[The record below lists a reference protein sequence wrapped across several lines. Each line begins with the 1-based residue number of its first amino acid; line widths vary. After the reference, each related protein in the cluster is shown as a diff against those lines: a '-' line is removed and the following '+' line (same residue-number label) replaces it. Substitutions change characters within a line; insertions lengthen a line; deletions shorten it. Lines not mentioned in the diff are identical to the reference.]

1 MNKDEKFVITIN
13 RQFGTGGHKIGVLLA
28 ERLGVKLLDKQVL
41 KALAD
46 HFGVSEEAVRRMEAR
61 NNSWKDD
68 FTSFYQGFMNEH
80 EYRDDGH
87 DITSA
92 ELFEAQAE
100 VIRRIANEESCV
112 VIGRCG
118 FDIFRNHPNA
128 LKIFVHSNDDVRI
141 RRIVRKYGVTPD
153 EAKMMIVD
161 NDYTRELYTKTFTG
175 TEWYDA
181 RNYDLTLDV
190 SNFGVNGAVEYIMM
204 MLGE

>member
-1 MNKDEKFVITIN
+1 MNRTEKFVITIN
-13 RQFGTGGHKIGVLLA
+13 RQFGTGGHKIGVILA

-41 KALAD
+41 KALAN
-46 HFGVSEEAVRRMEAR
+46 HFGVSQEAVEKLEAR
-61 NNSWKDD
+61 NDSWKDD
-68 FTSFYQGFMNEH
+68 FTTFYQGYMSEN
-80 EYRDDGH
+80 EYRAGGNE
-87 DITSA
+87 ITSK
-92 ELFEAQAE
+92 ELFDAQAK
-100 VIRRIANEESCV
+100 VIRRIAEEESCV

-141 RRIVRKYGVTPD
+141 RRIIRKYGVTAD

-175 TEWYDA
+175 TEWFDA

-190 SNFGVNGAVEYIMM
+190 SKFGVNGAVDYIMK
-204 MLGE
+204 LID

>member
-1 MNKDEKFVITIN
+1 MNREENFVITIN
-13 RQFGTGGHKIGVLLA
+13 RQFGTGGHKIGVILA

-46 HFGVSEEAVRRMEAR
+46 HFGVSEAAVEKLEAR

-68 FTSFYQGFMNEH
+68 FTTFYQGYMSSNEYH
-80 EYRDDGH
+80 GGGEE
-87 DITSA
+87 ITSR
-92 ELFEAQAE
+92 ELFDAQAK
-100 VIRRIANEESCV
+100 VIRRIAEEESCV

-118 FDIFRNHPNA
+118 FDIFRHHPNA
-128 LKIFVHSNDDVRI
+128 LKIFVHSNDHVRI
-141 RRIVRKYGVTPD
+141 RRIVRKYGVTRD

-190 SNFGVNGAVEYIMM
+190 SKFGVNGAVDYIMR
-204 MLGE
+204 LIE

>member
-1 MNKDEKFVITIN
+1 MNKDENFVITIN

-46 HFGVSEEAVRRMEAR
+46 HFGVSEEAVKKLEAR

-68 FTSFYQGFMNEH
+68 FTNFYQSYMSENV
-80 EYRDDGH
+80 YRGASQE
-87 DITSA
+87 ITSK
-92 ELFEAQAE
+92 ELFDAQAE
-100 VIRRIANEESCV
+100 VIRKIAAEESCV
-112 VIGRCG
+112 VVGRCG

-141 RRIVRKYGVTPD
+141 RRIVRKYDVTPGD
-153 EAKMMIVD
+153 AKMMIVD

-190 SNFGVNGAVEYIMM
+190 SRFGVNGAVDYIMQM
-204 MLGE
+204 IE

>member
-1 MNKDEKFVITIN
+1 MNKDENFVITIN

-46 HFGVSEEAVRRMEAR
+46 HFGVSEEAVKKLEAR

-68 FTSFYQGFMNEH
+68 FTNFYQSYMSENV
-80 EYRDDGH
+80 YRGASQE
-87 DITSA
+87 ITSK
-92 ELFEAQAE
+92 ELFDAQAE
-100 VIRRIANEESCV
+100 VIRKIAAEESCV
-112 VIGRCG
+112 VVGRCG

-128 LKIFVHSNDDVRI
+128 LKIFVHSNDEVRI
-141 RRIVRKYGVTPD
+141 RRIVRKYDVTPGD
-153 EAKMMIVD
+153 AKMMIVD

-190 SNFGVNGAVEYIMM
+190 SRFGVNGAVDYIMQM
-204 MLGE
+204 IE